1 MFEIMESRVLAVLL
15 STFLVVAFITE
26 KAAGFTAPRLRCPPR
41 CKKKKENYREV
52 DLLPQRSFELRRYHR
67 KSETYSLVTKKKQTN
82 KAKQGTKNKNK
93 LHIDKIPFDLSLLCF
108 I

>member
-26 KAAGFTAPRLRCPPR
+26 KAAGFTAPRCPPV

-52 DLLPQRSFELRRYHR
+52 DLLP
-67 KSETYSLVTKKKQTN
+67 
-82 KAKQGTKNKNK
+82 
-93 LHIDKIPFDLSLLCF
+93 
-108 I
+108 

>member
-1 MFEIMESRVLAVLL
+1 MFAIMESRVLAVLL

-26 KAAGFTAPRLRCPPR
+26 KAAGLTAPRCPPV
-41 CKKKKENYREV
+41 CKKNKENYREV

-67 KSETYSLVTKKKQTN
+67 KSETYSLVKKKKQTN

-93 LHIDKIPFDLSLLCF
+93 LYIDKMPFDLSLLCF